1 PASPISPNRPAAAA
15 AIGLL
20 AGLLLGPLL
29 AWRRRSGAWPHPSYG
44 KYALAATVLG
54 AVAAGIGSFAVP
66 NRYVSTAVL
75 RLVSVDPR
83 TPESVQAAAGH
94 MQEIIQEARQP
105 LGNHRS
111 ARAATL
117 CRGAPAPLAG

>member
-1 PASPISPNRPAAAA
+1 MPESLSLETLEVLDPPSLPGRPVSPNRPATAA

-75 RLVSVDPR
+75 RLVSALGG
-83 TPESVQAAAGH
+83 AA
-94 MQEIIQEARQP
+94 
-105 LGNHRS
+105 
-111 ARAATL
+111 
-117 CRGAPAPLAG
+117 